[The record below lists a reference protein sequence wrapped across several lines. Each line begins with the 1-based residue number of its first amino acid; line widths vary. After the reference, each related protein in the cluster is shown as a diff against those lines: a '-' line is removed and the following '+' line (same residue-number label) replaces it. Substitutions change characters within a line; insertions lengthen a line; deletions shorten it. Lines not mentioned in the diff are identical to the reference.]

1 MNLTTLQVATA
12 SIKPHIKPFAY
23 LEKKKKIMYTNM
35 EAGKRQA
42 AAYVCLFIPATEGL
56 LLYHSLFFFFFSSF
70 DHHHSVSTKA

>member
-1 MNLTTLQVATA
+1 
-12 SIKPHIKPFAY
+12 
-23 LEKKKKIMYTNM
+23 M

-70 DHHHSVSTKA
+70 DHHHSVYTKAKAYTISSIGLPAAPCCRALLTNIQSG

>member
-1 MNLTTLQVATA
+1 MNLTTSSYCIDKAPYKTIPLF
-12 SIKPHIKPFAY
+12 K
-23 LEKKKKIMYTNM
+23 KKKKIMYTNM